1 MLPVYLQG
9 KILELI
15 ALHLAPILDNG
26 NKKQA
31 LSRLKPDTIERVYQ
45 AQEILRS
52 RLENPP
58 SLLELA
64 QLVGVSDR
72 TLRRG
77 FHELFGTT
85 VFGYLTEKR
94 MEQAEILLREGNSSV
109 AEVANI
115 VGYSHLSLFARSFG

>member
-1 MLPVYLQG
+1 V
-9 KILELI
+9 
-15 ALHLAPILDNG
+15 
-26 NKKQA
+26 
-31 LSRLKPDTIERVYQ
+31 
-45 AQEILRS
+45 
-52 RLENPP
+52 ENPP

-72 TLRRG
+72 TLRRS
-77 FHELFGTT
+77 FQELFGTT

-115 VGYSHLSLFARSFG
+115 VGYSHLS